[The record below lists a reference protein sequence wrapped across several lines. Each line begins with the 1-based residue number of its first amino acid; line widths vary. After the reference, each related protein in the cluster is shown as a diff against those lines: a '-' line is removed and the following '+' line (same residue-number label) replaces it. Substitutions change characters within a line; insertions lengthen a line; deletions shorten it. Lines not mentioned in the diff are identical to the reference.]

1 MPDNFSKVV
10 IVQAVLL
17 VFQIIMYFGCEYFQS
32 GFHDV
37 KRDIDDKIPF
47 VEWSVLVYVLW
58 FPLIALFPIVLFYV
72 NEEAYVFYITAMFME
87 VVLSVIC
94 YMIYPTTFKRPKP
107 SDKLSGKLMAIVFK
121 GSYRG
126 VNCAP
131 SLHCSS
137 CYLIIFTALMAMHNV
152 AGIISIIVAVAIV
165 ISTMTTKQHT
175 VIDVLSAIP
184 MFVVCAFIGKFFP
197 FEFVRGFFVL

>member
-37 KRDIDDKIPF
+37 KRVIDDKIPF
-47 VEWSVLVYVLW
+47 VEWSVLVYALW
-58 FPLIALFPIVLFYV
+58 FPLIALFPIALFYV
-72 NEEAYVFYITAMFME
+72 NEDYYVFYITAMFME

-152 AGIISIIVAVAIV
+152 TGIISIIVAVAIV

-184 MFVVCAFIGKFFP
+184 MFAVCAFIGKFFP
-197 FEFVRGFFVL
+197 FEFVLGFFVL

>member
-58 FPLIALFPIVLFYV
+58 FPLIALFPIALFYV

-94 YMIYPTTFKRPKP
+94 YMIYQTTFKRPEP

-152 AGIISIIVAVAIV
+152 TGIISIIVAVAIV

-184 MFVVCAFIGKFFP
+184 MFVVCAFIGKLVP
-197 FEFVRGFFVL
+197 FGFILNFIS

>member
-58 FPLIALFPIVLFYV
+58 FPLIALFPIALFYV

-152 AGIISIIVAVAIV
+152 TGIISIIVAVAIV

-197 FEFVRGFFVL
+197 FEFVLGFFVL

>member
-58 FPLIALFPIVLFYV
+58 FPLIALFPKALFYV

-152 AGIISIIVAVAIV
+152 TGIISIIVAVAIV

-184 MFVVCAFIGKFFP
+184 MFAVCAFIGKFFP
-197 FEFVRGFFVL
+197 FEFVFGFFVL

>member
-1 MPDNFSKVV
+1 M
-10 IVQAVLL
+10 
-17 VFQIIMYFGCEYFQS
+17 
-32 GFHDV
+32 
-37 KRDIDDKIPF
+37 
-47 VEWSVLVYVLW
+47 
-58 FPLIALFPIVLFYV
+58 
-72 NEEAYVFYITAMFME
+72 FYITAMFME

-94 YMIYPTTFKRPKP
+94 YIIYPTTFKRPKP

-152 AGIISIIVAVAIV
+152 TGIISIIVAVAIV

-184 MFVVCAFIGKFFP
+184 MFAVCAFIGKFFP
-197 FEFVRGFFVL
+197 FEFVFGFFVL

>member
-1 MPDNFSKVV
+1 MPDNFSKLV

-37 KRDIDDKIPF
+37 KRGIDDKIPF

-58 FPLIALFPIVLFYV
+58 FPLIALFPIALFYV
-72 NEEAYVFYITAMFME
+72 NEEYYVFYITAMFME

-152 AGIISIIVAVAIV
+152 TGIISIIVAVAIV

-197 FEFVRGFFVL
+197 FEFVLGFFVL

>member
-37 KRDIDDKIPF
+37 KRVIDDKIPF
-47 VEWSVLVYVLW
+47 VEWSVLVYALW
-58 FPLIALFPIVLFYV
+58 FPLIALFPIALFYV
-72 NEEAYVFYITAMFME
+72 NEEYYVFYITAMFME

-152 AGIISIIVAVAIV
+152 TGIISIIVAVAIV

-184 MFVVCAFIGKFFP
+184 MFAVCAFIGKFFP
-197 FEFVRGFFVL
+197 FEFVLGFFVL

>member
-1 MPDNFSKVV
+1 M
-10 IVQAVLL
+10 
-17 VFQIIMYFGCEYFQS
+17 
-32 GFHDV
+32 
-37 KRDIDDKIPF
+37 KRGIDDKIPF

-58 FPLIALFPIVLFYV
+58 FPLIALFPIALFYV
-72 NEEAYVFYITAMFME
+72 NEEYYVFYITAMFME

-152 AGIISIIVAVAIV
+152 TGIISIIVAVAIV

-197 FEFVRGFFVL
+197 FEFVLGFFVL

>member
-37 KRDIDDKIPF
+37 KRGIDGKIPF
-47 VEWSVLVYVLW
+47 VEWSVLV
-58 FPLIALFPIVLFYV
+58 YV

-152 AGIISIIVAVAIV
+152 TGIISIIVAVAIV

-184 MFVVCAFIGKFFP
+184 MFVVCAFIGKLVP
-197 FEFVRGFFVL
+197 FGFILNFIS

>member
-37 KRDIDDKIPF
+37 KRVIDDKIPF

-58 FPLIALFPIVLFYV
+58 FPLIALFPIALFYV

-94 YMIYPTTFKRPKP
+94 YMI
-107 SDKLSGKLMAIVFK
+107 
-121 GSYRG
+121 
-126 VNCAP
+126 
-131 SLHCSS
+131 
-137 CYLIIFTALMAMHNV
+137 
-152 AGIISIIVAVAIV
+152 
-165 ISTMTTKQHT
+165 
-175 VIDVLSAIP
+175 
-184 MFVVCAFIGKFFP
+184 
-197 FEFVRGFFVL
+197 

>member
-58 FPLIALFPIVLFYV
+58 FPLIALFPIALFYV
-72 NEEAYVFYITAMFME
+72 NEDYYVFYITAMFME

-152 AGIISIIVAVAIV
+152 TGIISIIVAVAIV

-184 MFVVCAFIGKFFP
+184 MFVICAFIGKFFP
-197 FEFVRGFFVL
+197 FEFVLGFFVL

>member
-152 AGIISIIVAVAIV
+152 TGIISIIVAVAIV

-197 FEFVRGFFVL
+197 FEFVLGFFVL

>member
-58 FPLIALFPIVLFYV
+58 FPLIALFPIALFYV

-94 YMIYPTTFKRPKP
+94 YMIYQTTFKRPEP

-137 CYLIIFTALMAMHNV
+137 CYLIIFTALMAMHKV
-152 AGIISIIVAVAIV
+152 TGIISIIVAVAIV

-197 FEFVRGFFVL
+197 FEFVFGFFVL

>member
-1 MPDNFSKVV
+1 
-10 IVQAVLL
+10 
-17 VFQIIMYFGCEYFQS
+17 
-32 GFHDV
+32 
-37 KRDIDDKIPF
+37 
-47 VEWSVLVYVLW
+47 
-58 FPLIALFPIVLFYV
+58 
-72 NEEAYVFYITAMFME
+72 
-87 VVLSVIC
+87 
-94 YMIYPTTFKRPKP
+94 
-107 SDKLSGKLMAIVFK
+107 MAIVFK

-152 AGIISIIVAVAIV
+152 TGIISIIVAVAIV

-184 MFVVCAFIGKFFP
+184 MFVVCAFIGKLVPFGFILNFIRNFFYILY
-197 FEFVRGFFVL
+197 EFSSIRTIPWIFRYLFAVIFTYTHKNL

>member
-58 FPLIALFPIVLFYV
+58 FPLIALFPIALFYV
-72 NEEAYVFYITAMFME
+72 NEEYYVFYITAMFME

-152 AGIISIIVAVAIV
+152 TGIISIIVAVAIV

-184 MFVVCAFIGKFFP
+184 MFAVCAFIGKFFP
-197 FEFVRGFFVL
+197 FEFVLGFFVL

>member
-32 GFHDV
+32 GFHDM

-58 FPLIALFPIVLFYV
+58 FPLIALFPIALFYV

-107 SDKLSGKLMAIVFK
+107 SDKLSGKLMTIVFK

-152 AGIISIIVAVAIV
+152 TGIISIIVAVAIV

-197 FEFVRGFFVL
+197 FEFVLGFFVL

>member
-17 VFQIIMYFGCEYFQS
+17 VFQIIMYVGCEYFQS

-58 FPLIALFPIVLFYV
+58 FPLIALFPIALFYV
-72 NEEAYVFYITAMFME
+72 NEEYYVFYITAMFME

-184 MFVVCAFIGKFFP
+184 MFVVCAFIGKLVP
-197 FEFVRGFFVL
+197 FGFILNFIS

>member
-58 FPLIALFPIVLFYV
+58 FPLIALFPIALFYV
-72 NEEAYVFYITAMFME
+72 NEEYYVFYITAMFME

-152 AGIISIIVAVAIV
+152 TGIISIIVAVAIV

-184 MFVVCAFIGKFFP
+184 MFAVCAFIGKFFP
-197 FEFVRGFFVL
+197 FEFVFGFFVL

>member
-58 FPLIALFPIVLFYV
+58 FPLIALFPIALFYV
-72 NEEAYVFYITAMFME
+72 NEEYYVFYITAMFME

-152 AGIISIIVAVAIV
+152 TGIISIIVAVAIV

-197 FEFVRGFFVL
+197 FEFVFGFFVL

>member
-58 FPLIALFPIVLFYV
+58 FPLIALFPIALFYV

-107 SDKLSGKLMAIVFK
+107 SDKLSGKLMTIVFK

-152 AGIISIIVAVAIV
+152 TGIISIIVAVAIV

-197 FEFVRGFFVL
+197 FEFVLGFFVL

>member
-1 MPDNFSKVV
+1 MPNNFIRLV

-17 VFQIIMYFGCEYFQS
+17 IIQIILYFGCEYFQS

-37 KRDIDDKIPF
+37 KRDMDDKIPF
-47 VEWSVLVYVLW
+47 VEGSVLAYVLW
-58 FPLIALFPIVLFYV
+58 FPLIALFPIALFYV
-72 NEEAYVFYITAMFME
+72 NEEAYVFYMSAMSME
-87 VVLSVIC
+87 IILSVIC
-94 YMIYPTTFKRPKP
+94 YMVYPTTFKRPKP

-152 AGIISIIVAVAIV
+152 TGIISIIVAVLIV

-175 VIDVLSAIP
+175 VLDVVSAFP
-184 MFVVCAFIGKFFP
+184 MFILCAVIGKLLP
-197 FEFVRGFFVL
+197 FSFIFNFVM

>member
-58 FPLIALFPIVLFYV
+58 FPLIALFPIALFYV
-72 NEEAYVFYITAMFME
+72 NEEYYVFYITAMFME

-107 SDKLSGKLMAIVFK
+107 SDKLSGKLMTIVFK

-152 AGIISIIVAVAIV
+152 TGIISIIVAVAIV

-197 FEFVRGFFVL
+197 FEFVLGFFVL

>member
-37 KRDIDDKIPF
+37 KRGIDDKIPF

-58 FPLIALFPIVLFYV
+58 FPLIALFPIALFYV
-72 NEEAYVFYITAMFME
+72 NEEYYVFYITAMFME

-94 YMIYPTTFKRPKP
+94 YMIYPTAFKRPKP

-152 AGIISIIVAVAIV
+152 TGIISIIVAVAIV

-184 MFVVCAFIGKFFP
+184 MFVVCAFIGEFFP
-197 FEFVRGFFVL
+197 FEFVLGFFVL

>member
-58 FPLIALFPIVLFYV
+58 FPLIALFPIALFYV
-72 NEEAYVFYITAMFME
+72 NEEYYVFYITAMFME

-152 AGIISIIVAVAIV
+152 TGIISIIVAVAIV

-197 FEFVRGFFVL
+197 FEFVLGFFVL

>member
-58 FPLIALFPIVLFYV
+58 FPLIALFPIALFYV

-94 YMIYPTTFKRPKP
+94 YMIYPTNFKRPKP

-152 AGIISIIVAVAIV
+152 TGIISIIVAVAIV

-197 FEFVRGFFVL
+197 FEFVFGFFVL